1 MTEGVTHMK
10 TPLKIGMLIL
20 MLAGSIVVFA
30 QKPDFTGSWIMD
42 RSRTFS
48 IPGDLN
54 QTMVVTQTG
63 DQIDFEQKITQPG
76 HDRTVKDTYFLD
88 GKERD
93 FTPQLPPNL
102 PPGAAPA
109 KGKRIAN
116 WLPGYKG
123 IVVEESTISE
133 TPNGPAT
140 IKTTRKW
147 TLSTEGELTVD
158 LYIDRPNVSYE
169 AKLIFRK
176 EKG

>member
-1 MTEGVTHMK
+1 MK
-10 TPLKIGMLIL
+10 TPSKIGMLIL
-20 MLAGSIVVFA
+20 MLAGSIVVFG

-76 HDRTVKDTYFLD
+76 NDRTVKDTYFLD

-93 FTPQLPPNL
+93 FTPQLA
-102 PPGAAPA
+102 PGAPPA
-109 KGKRIAN
+109 KGKRTSR
-116 WLPGYKG
+116 WLPGNRG
-123 IVVEESTISE
+123 VVIDEVTTSQ

-140 IKTTRKW
+140 TKTTRKW
-147 TLSTEGELTVD
+147 TLSNDGELTVD
-158 LYIDRPNVSYE
+158 LYIDRPNASFE
-169 AKLIFRK
+169 AKLIFKK